1 MKEERQLSGFL
12 DFISNFIEITG
23 NSVADSI
30 IIAIIGL
37 IAFLFSF
44 GFVGIIFDT
53 LGFYDSDLMSDTHW
67 IVRVIVFLGLSFI
80 CIEIAKLIKWLFSFQ
95 WWIYLI
101 AGLLLVGIILL
112 VFVIKHKYMKKKS
125 TASKVEKAEEI
136 VESIK
141 NEKKEK
147 VTIDK
152 EHCPRCG
159 GVLVK
164 RHGPYGDF
172 YGCENFP
179 INNCRYTRKFK

>member
-1 MKEERQLSGFL
+1 MSGFL

-30 IIAIIGL
+30 ILAIIGL
-37 IAFLFSF
+37 IAFLVAF
-44 GFVGIIFDT
+44 GFVGMIFDA

-80 CIEIAKLIKWLFSFQ
+80 CIEIAKFIRWLFSFQ

-101 AGLLLVGIILL
+101 AGILLIGIIIL
-112 VFVIKHKYMKKKS
+112 VFVIKHKIMKKKS
-125 TASKVEKAEEI
+125 VALKIEKSTVIIESTENQKEETNI
-136 VESIK
+136 
-141 NEKKEK
+141 
-147 VTIDK
+147 IDK
-152 EHCPRCG
+152 DHCPRCG
-159 GVLVK
+159 GLLVK

-179 INNCRYTRKFK
+179 INDCRYTRKFK